1 VWLHG
6 KISAVEQRIG
16 EVRLKDGTR
25 VSFATAGNG
34 PFLIFVPGWLSH
46 LELGW
51 ALPAERRF
59 YEALADGRTLVRYDR
74 PGCGL
79 SDESLRTDL
88 VDLEIEVL
96 DAVATAV
103 GAKAFDL
110 LGASMSAPLA
120 VRWAARYPDTVTNL
134 VLYGGWV
141 RGDRIAAPKVREHV
155 LGLVE
160 QNWGLGSDVLT
171 DIFAPEAEAGF
182 RAFFSEYQ
190 RLSAS
195 PETAR
200 RILDACYEL
209 DVGGDLAGVRAPTTV
224 IHRRDDRAVP
234 IEEGERLAAGI
245 PGAAFTSL
253 AGRTHIPFVGDVDAL
268 VDAVRTGLALP
279 RLRRR
284 FQPTLTGRQL
294 EVAALVAQGMS
305 NRQIAERLVITE
317 RSAESHVERILAR
330 LGFRSRT
337 QIATWYVAT
346 SA

>member
-1 VWLHG
+1 
-6 KISAVEQRIG
+6 
-16 EVRLKDGTR
+16 
-25 VSFATAGNG
+25 
-34 PFLIFVPGWLSH
+34 
-46 LELGW
+46 
-51 ALPAERRF
+51 
-59 YEALADGRTLVRYDR
+59 
-74 PGCGL
+74 
-79 SDESLRTDL
+79 
-88 VDLEIEVL
+88 
-96 DAVATAV
+96 
-103 GAKAFDL
+103 
-110 LGASMSAPLA
+110 MSAPLA

-141 RGDRIAAPKVREHV
+141 SGDRIAAPKIREHV

-171 DIFAPEAEAGF
+171 
-182 RAFFSEYQ
+182 
-190 RLSAS
+190 AS

-200 RILDACYEL
+200 RILAACYEL

-224 IHRRDDRAVP
+224 IHRRGDRAVP
-234 IEEGERLAAGI
+234 IIEGERLAAGI

-253 AGRTHIPFVGDVDAL
+253 PGRTHIPFVGDVDAL

-294 EVAALVAQGMS
+294 EVAALVTQGMS

-337 QIATWYVAT
+337 QIATWYLAT

>member
-1 VWLHG
+1 
-6 KISAVEQRIG
+6 VEQRIS
-16 EVRLKDGTR
+16 EVHLKDGTR
-25 VSFATAGNG
+25 VSFATAGHG

-79 SDESLRTDL
+79 SDESPRTDL

-96 DAVATAV
+96 DAVTTAV
-103 GAKAFDL
+103 GARAFDL
-110 LGASMSAPLA
+110 LGSSMSAALA
-120 VRWAARYPDTVTNL
+120 VTWAARYPGTVTRL

-141 RGDRIAAPKVREHV
+141 SGDRIAAPKIREHV

-171 DIFAPEAEAGF
+171 DIFAPEAEGGF

-190 RLSAS
+190 RLAAK

-200 RILDACYEL
+200 RVLAACYDL
-209 DVGGDLAGVRAPTTV
+209 DVGGDLERVRAPTTV
-224 IHRRDDRAVP
+224 IHRQDDRAVP
-234 IEEGERLAAGI
+234 IAEGQRLAAGI

-253 AGRTHIPFVGDVDAL
+253 PGRTHIPFVGDVDAL
-268 VDAVRTGLALP
+268 VDAIRTGFGLP

-284 FQPTLTGRQL
+284 FGPTLTGRQR
-294 EVAALVAQGMS
+294 EVAGLVAQGMS

-317 RSAESHVERILAR
+317 RSAESHVERILTR
-330 LGFRSRT
+330 LGVRSRT
-337 QIATWYVAT
+337 QIATWYLAS